1 MAKKVEEFIICKC
14 ESMNHFLYFVVT
26 YDKWD
31 EKYCKCE
38 ANFFLNPKC
47 NMLGRLWVAIKYV
60 LGYHY
65 IDAFDKVTID
75 EERAAK
81 ITNVMDMY
89 QRTAKLIKGDGHES

>member
-1 MAKKVEEFIICKC
+1 
-14 ESMNHFLYFVVT
+14 
-26 YDKWD
+26 
-31 EKYCKCE
+31 
-38 ANFFLNPKC
+38 
-47 NMLGRLWVAIKYV
+47 MLGRLWVAIKYV